1 MKIIKFINGIFH
13 RPEPIRE
20 VPTGPRP
27 DGYDLDIIQAD
38 YVKRLLCD
46 DELDPAVV
54 ASRFY
59 RRYPR
64 RQWRN
69 LWDHD
74 PVTDAD
80 YLTPPSLFAEG
91 CDLADA
97 AMRKLGHVTT
107 GADGK
112 EYLSTDSPFFL
123 AMQRAIMN

>member
-1 MKIIKFINGIFH
+1 VKIIKFVTGLFH
-13 RPEPIRE
+13 KPEPVKE
-20 VPTGPRP
+20 VPKGPRP

-74 PVTDAD
+74 PVIDTD
-80 YLTPPSLFAEG
+80 YLTEPNLFVEG

-107 GADGK
+107 EADGK
-112 EYLSTDSPFFL
+112 EYLSTDSPFFQ
-123 AMQRAIMN
+123 AMQRALMN